1 MFRQFPIRLL
11 ALLPMLPV
19 LLGACAAVMPPT
31 PTPTTTPTPTPT
43 PTQRTAATPD
53 RTDRQEAKGAEPNDS
68 EVNDPDAGD
77 PEASGA
83 EASDPAAQATPTQEV
98 LEFTRSSARSTA
110 EWLARGVDS
119 WFGDLPFRDGG
130 KVSDG
135 RLSISWLRR
144 QDQGNHVDVR
154 FNAHF
159 RLPNVERR
167 AYLLV
172 GRDDRRDVIRDTPDA
187 LLRQQQLLDARR
199 ADRSFIAALGLSLDD
214 AVDFRLGF
222 SHGVKPYAQARYEL
236 PWAFASGHRLD
247 FRETVFWTN
256 ADRVGSTTALSYDV
270 VVSPTLV
277 LRWLNGATITQETRN
292 LEWSSSIGA
301 YQSLGRQRLV
311 SLEALFSGS
320 GTHGT
325 GVGQSDR
332 GLLVKYEQPIYK
344 RWLSAEIVGGHF
356 WPRPD
361 ATSERGRAWA
371 TGASLKLR
379 F

>member
-1 MFRQFPIRLL
+1 MLRPISI
-11 ALLPMLPV
+11 ALLVL
-19 LLGACAAVMPPT
+19 LLGACAAAAPPTPASTAT
-31 PTPTTTPTPTPT
+31 PTPTLTPTPTPMST
-43 PTQRTAATPD
+43 STSTAVPVPTDP
-53 RTDRQEAKGAEPNDS
+53 TDGEGT
-68 EVNDPDAGD
+68 DASD
-77 PEASGA
+77 PEAIDVDA
-83 EASDPAAQATPTQEV
+83 NELEAQTTPTQEL
-98 LEFTRSSARSTA
+98 LEITRSSARSTA

-144 QDQGNHVDVR
+144 QDQGNQVDAR

-187 LLRQQQLLDARR
+187 LLRQQQLLDASR

-214 AVDFRLGF
+214 AVDFRLGL
-222 SHGVKPYAQARYEL
+222 SHGVKPYAQARYNL
-236 PWAFASGHRLD
+236 PWAFASGQRLD
-247 FRETVFWTN
+247 FRETVFWTM
-256 ADRVGSTTALSYDV
+256 ADRIGSTTALSYERL
-270 VVSPTLV
+270 VSPTLV
-277 LRWLNGATITQETRN
+277 LRWLNGATITQQTRN
-292 LEWSSSIGA
+292 IEWSSSLGA
-301 YQSLGRQRLV
+301 YQSLGRQRVV

-320 GTHGT
+320 GTRGT

-344 RWLSAEIVGGHF
+344 RWLSAEVVGGHF

-371 TGASLKLR
+371 AGASLKLK

>member
-1 MFRQFPIRLL
+1 MSRSIPMALL
-11 ALLPMLPV
+11 AL
-19 LLGACAAVMPPT
+19 LLGACAAVVPPT
-31 PTPTTTPTPTPT
+31 PAPMATPTPTPMST
-43 PTQRTAATPD
+43 PTPTPPETSTAVPD
-53 RTDRQEAKGAEPNDS
+53 PTNPRDGESTE
-68 EVNDPDAGD
+68 AGD
-77 PEASGA
+77 LEALDV
-83 EASDPAAQATPTQEV
+83 EANELEAFATPTQEL
-98 LEFTRSSARSTA
+98 LEITRRSARSTA

-119 WFGDLPFRDGG
+119 WFGDRPFRDGG

-144 QDQGNHVDVR
+144 QDQGSDVDLR

-199 ADRSFIAALGLSLDD
+199 ADRSFVAALGLSLDD
-214 AVDFRLGF
+214 VVDFRLGL
-222 SHGVKPYAQARYEL
+222 SHGVKPYAQARYDL
-236 PWAFASGHRLD
+236 QWAFASGHRLD
-247 FRETVFWTN
+247 FRETVFWTK

-270 VVSPTLV
+270 IVSPTLA
-277 LRWLNGATITQETRN
+277 LRWLNGATITQRTRN
-292 LEWSSSIGA
+292 LEWSSSVGA
-301 YQSLGRQRLV
+301 YQSLGRQRVV

-320 GTHGT
+320 GTRGS

-332 GLLVKYEQPIYK
+332 GVLLKYEQPIYK
-344 RWLSAEIVGGHF
+344 HWLSAEVLGGHF
-356 WPRPD
+356 WPRPN

-371 TGASLKLR
+371 TGASLKMR

>member
-1 MFRQFPIRLL
+1 MFRPVPVGLL
-11 ALLPMLPV
+11 ALLPLMLC
-19 LLGACAAVMPPT
+19 ACAAVLPPT
-31 PTPTTTPTPTPT
+31 PTPTPTPIPIPIPTPTPTPT
-43 PTQRTAATPD
+43 PTPMPTAVPDPADQRD
-53 RTDRQEAKGAEPNDS
+53 GEGTD
-68 EVNDPDAGD
+68 
-77 PEASGA
+77 
-83 EASDPAAQATPTQEV
+83 ASDPEVIDVDANELEAQATPTQEL
-98 LEFTRSSARSTA
+98 LEITRSSARSTA

-144 QDQGNHVDVR
+144 QDQGNQVDVR

-301 YQSLGRQRLV
+301 YRSLGRQRLV

-344 RWLSAEIVGGHF
+344 RWLSAEVVGGHF

-361 ATSERGRAWA
+361 TTSERGRAWA
-371 TGASLKLR
+371 TGASLKLK

>member
-1 MFRQFPIRLL
+1 MFKPVPVGLL
-11 ALLPMLPV
+11 ALLPLMLC
-19 LLGACAAVMPPT
+19 ACAAVLPPT
-31 PTPTTTPTPTPT
+31 PTPAPIPIPIPIPTPTPTPT
-43 PTQRTAATPD
+43 PTAVPDPADQRD
-53 RTDRQEAKGAEPNDS
+53 GEGTDAS
-68 EVNDPDAGD
+68 D
-77 PEASGA
+77 PEAIDVDA
-83 EASDPAAQATPTQEV
+83 NELEAQATPTQEL
-98 LEFTRSSARSTA
+98 LEITRSSARSTA

-144 QDQGNHVDVR
+144 QDQGNQVDVR

-301 YQSLGRQRLV
+301 YRSLGRQRLV

-344 RWLSAEIVGGHF
+344 RWLSAEVVGGHF

-361 ATSERGRAWA
+361 ASSERGRAWA
-371 TGASLKLR
+371 TGASLKLK

>member
-1 MFRQFPIRLL
+1 MLRPIPIGLL
-11 ALLPMLPV
+11 ALLPLMLC
-19 LLGACAAVMPPT
+19 ACAAIVPPTATST
-31 PTPTTTPTPTPT
+31 PTPVSVPVPTSTSTSNLTATTTGPTTPAPDPTG
-43 PTQRTAATPD
+43 QRD
-53 RTDRQEAKGAEPNDS
+53 
-68 EVNDPDAGD
+68 GD
-77 PEASGA
+77 GT
-83 EASDPAAQATPTQEV
+83 EASDPEAIDVDANELEAQATPTQEL
-98 LEFTRSSARSTA
+98 LEITRSSARSTA

-119 WFGDLPFRDGG
+119 WFGDLPFREGG

-222 SHGVKPYAQARYEL
+222 SHGVKPYAQARYDL

-247 FRETVFWTN
+247 FRETVFWTK

-270 VVSPTLV
+270 IVSPTLA

-301 YQSLGRQRLV
+301 YQSLGRQRVV
-311 SLEALFSGS
+311 SLEGLFSGS
-320 GTHGT
+320 GTRGT
-325 GVGQSDR
+325 GLGQSDR
-332 GLLVKYEQPIYK
+332 GVLVKYEQPIYK
-344 RWLSAEIVGGHF
+344 RWLLAEFVGGHF

>member
-1 MFRQFPIRLL
+1 MSRSIPMALL
-11 ALLPMLPV
+11 AL
-19 LLGACAAVMPPT
+19 LLGACAAVVPPT
-31 PTPTTTPTPTPT
+31 PAPMATPTPTPMST
-43 PTQRTAATPD
+43 PPETSTAVPD
-53 RTDRQEAKGAEPNDS
+53 PTNPRDGESTE
-68 EVNDPDAGD
+68 AGD
-77 PEASGA
+77 PEALDV
-83 EASDPAAQATPTQEV
+83 EANELEAFATPTQEL
-98 LEFTRSSARSTA
+98 LEITRRSARSTA

-119 WFGDLPFRDGG
+119 WFGDRPFRDGG

-144 QDQGNHVDVR
+144 QDQGSDVDLR

-199 ADRSFIAALGLSLDD
+199 ADRSFVAALGLSLDD
-214 AVDFRLGF
+214 VVDFRLGL
-222 SHGVKPYAQARYEL
+222 SHGVKPYAQARYDL
-236 PWAFASGHRLD
+236 QWAFASGHRLD
-247 FRETVFWTN
+247 FRETVFWTK

-270 VVSPTLV
+270 IVSPTLA
-277 LRWLNGATITQETRN
+277 LRWLNGATITQRTRN
-292 LEWSSSIGA
+292 LEWSSSVGA
-301 YQSLGRQRLV
+301 YQSLGRQRVV

-320 GTHGT
+320 GTRGS

-332 GLLVKYEQPIYK
+332 GVLLKYEQPIYK
-344 RWLSAEIVGGHF
+344 HWLSAEVLGGHF
-356 WPRPD
+356 WPRPN

-371 TGASLKLR
+371 TGASLKMR